1 MAASRERP
9 ISIAMLALGGQG
21 GGVLTGW
28 MVSTAEANGYIAQST
43 YVAGVAQ
50 RTGATVYCVE
60 LFAKDSAENSG
71 QLPVFTPYPIPG
83 DVDLVI
89 AGEMAETARA
99 IEKGFV
105 TPNISTL
112 IASSH
117 RVYSMPE
124 KEALG
129 DGIVDL
135 SPLTEIA
142 AKASRNFIC
151 FDMQSAADATGS
163 IISSVILGAIAASGA
178 LPFTRE
184 AFEET
189 IRQTGKAVES
199 NLRGFAAGFD
209 GATAPVGKSEAV
221 EMETA
226 ITQGP
231 NGEALAARI
240 EKTLPVPVWNTALHG
255 ALRTL
260 DYQDAAYAGEYLDTL
275 ERIAIADIESK
286 NYALT
291 NEVAR
296 QLALQMCYEDTIRVA
311 DLKTRRDRFDRIRG
325 QVAAVPDQ
333 PVHVVE
339 YLHPRLEEVCDTLP
353 AWLGERIL
361 NSDGTRKFLSKFF
374 SKGRNITTTNVSGYL
389 VMHILSKFRRFRRG
403 TYRYGRQRR
412 LIEDWIDRVNAAV
425 NSDYDYALS
434 IAHCIEIVKGY
445 GETYDRGLNRYRAT
459 IDTVK
464 NLPHERRSDAV
475 RQLHRAALADE
486 KGQVFTET
494 LDSMETAA

>member
-1 MAASRERP
+1 MAAIRERP

-28 MVSTAEANGYIAQST
+28 LVSTAEANGYIAQST

-60 LFAKDSAENSG
+60 LFPQDSVDNAG
-71 QLPVFTPYPIPG
+71 KMPVFTPYPIPG
-83 DVDLVI
+83 DVELVI
-89 AGEMAETARA
+89 AGELAETARA

-135 SPLTEIA
+135 SPLMEIA
-142 AKASRNFIC
+142 QKASRNFIC
-151 FDMQSAADATGS
+151 FDMQAAADATGS
-163 IISSVILGAIAASGA
+163 IISSVILGAIAASGT

-209 GATAPVGKSEAV
+209 GATAPVVKPEAA

-226 ITQGP
+226 TTEGP
-231 NGEALAARI
+231 NGEALATRI
-240 EKTLPVPVWNTALHG
+240 EKTLPVPVWNMALHG

-260 DYQDAAYAGEYLDTL
+260 DYQDAAYASEYLDTL
-275 ERIAIADIESK
+275 EKIASADNESK
-286 NYALT
+286 NYVLT

-311 DLKTRRDRFDRIRG
+311 DLKTRRNRFDRIRVH
-325 QVAAVPDQ
+325 VAAAPDQ

-353 AWLGERIL
+353 KWLAEWIL
-361 NSDGTRKFLSKFF
+361 SSDGKRKFLSMFF

-389 VMHILSKFRRFRRG
+389 VMHMLSKFRRFRRG
-403 TYRYGRQRR
+403 TYRFSRQRR
-412 LIEDWIDRVNAAV
+412 HIEDWLDRVSAAV
-425 NSDYDYALS
+425 DSDYDYALS

-445 GETYDRGLNRYRAT
+445 GETYDRGLTRYRAT
-459 IDTVK
+459 IDSVK
-464 NLPHERRSDAV
+464 DLPYERRGDAV
-475 RQLHRAALADE
+475 RQLHKAALADE

-494 LDSMETAA
+494 LESMETAA